1 MSLASIRAQIKAL
14 LMQADP
20 DAQVHDYERWTTDP
34 QTVLEL
40 FRTTL
45 ADDQHLHAWVFKPIA
60 CSTSHETMTG
70 DLVSYVFLF
79 RFVYS
84 LTDTDASEQQAWR
97 YLERVRQALR
107 NHPSLA
113 EAVERAASA
122 DDGPL
127 RGKPGLQID
136 KLDVLTFAGVLCH
149 YGEARMAVAEGA
161 ALEG

>member
-1 MSLASIRAQIKAL
+1 MSLASLRAKITAL
-14 LMQADP
+14 LAQADP

-45 ADDQHLHAWVFKPIA
+45 ADDQHLHAWVCKPIA
-60 CSTSHETMTG
+60 CSTAHYTQES
-70 DLVSYVFLF
+70 DLVSYVFLL

-84 LTDTDASEQQAWR
+84 LTDADASEQRAWI
-97 YLERVRQALR
+97 YLEQVRQLFR

-113 EAVERAASA
+113 EAVELAAAA

-127 RGKPGLQID
+127 RGKPGLQIE
-136 KLDVLTFAGVLCH
+136 KLDVLTFANVLCH
-149 YGEARMAVAEGA
+149 YGEARLAVAEQVPIG
-161 ALEG
+161 G